1 MDGVMRGIGYAA
13 DAEVGRGAR
22 FDDRAQAREAVQDEL
37 LPVADFREALGRVGA
52 CDDVVGCALFEGLA
66 FGPKRGGVH
75 LKTISRERG
84 GVVEVVRDLVEAFA
98 NPFFDV
104 CIGAAGN
111 GDFRIQAEGDGM
123 AQAARAHFSGFMAPA
138 NRAFKGFVKIAFAD
152 VIGDFKGAMGALQVV
167 FAYPFE
173 KCAVAFGGIAFFHMG
188 EVDADNGG
196 DEFGIFVQE
205 VLHPFVVL
213 HRGPAVQ
220 ADDVARGGVAL
231 RGACEDLGID
241 AVKVDECFARFI
253 TATTAV
259 FDKGDALFFVPVN
272 CAPKGVF
279 QEFPS
284 FWWMS
289 QEADDEVEF
298 GLEPPK
304 VAPVFLRVDVV
315 FPKFVQSRARVRQ
328 GIAKERDGIRARAIS
343 AFISIC
349 KNPPVHFFVKILA
362 EREDIFRGQASS
374 GVNVQ
379 FACFGEIEA
388 RHDSV
393 PLFVA

>member
-1 MDGVMRGIGYAA
+1 
-13 DAEVGRGAR
+13 
-22 FDDRAQAREAVQDEL
+22 
-37 LPVADFREALGRVGA
+37 
-52 CDDVVGCALFEGLA
+52 
-66 FGPKRGGVH
+66 
-75 LKTISRERG
+75 
-84 GVVEVVRDLVEAFA
+84 
-98 NPFFDV
+98 
-104 CIGAAGN
+104 
-111 GDFRIQAEGDGM
+111 
-123 AQAARAHFSGFMAPA
+123 
-138 NRAFKGFVKIAFAD
+138 
-152 VIGDFKGAMGALQVV
+152 
-167 FAYPFE
+167 
-173 KCAVAFGGIAFFHMG
+173 
-188 EVDADNGG
+188 
-196 DEFGIFVQE
+196 
-205 VLHPFVVL
+205 
-213 HRGPAVQ
+213 
-220 ADDVARGGVAL
+220 
-231 RGACEDLGID
+231 
-241 AVKVDECFARFI
+241 
-253 TATTAV
+253 
-259 FDKGDALFFVPVN
+259 
-272 CAPKGVF
+272 
-279 QEFPS
+279 
-284 FWWMS
+284 MS